1 MGMLG
6 QVREWLRGDRRLP
19 RTILSDMTANYEA
32 ELQAA
37 VDLRAH
43 AKRVPYPQAAAS
55 LLELAT
61 AADRHADRL
70 RKHIALLG
78 GTTPVFEPTPYEG
91 LNHWDR
97 MATSFRKADE
107 KRRRYLEQSIHW
119 DIEYP
124 RQARLLGDLASDE
137 TANRSIIEELTSRA
151 DSLASD

>member
-6 QVREWLRGDRRLP
+6 QVREWLRGDRRPP
-19 RTILSDMTANYEA
+19 RSILTDMTANYEA

-37 VDLRAH
+37 ADIRSHVG
-43 AKRVPYPQAAAS
+43 RVPYPQAAVR
-55 LLELAT
+55 LQELAA
-61 AADRHADRL
+61 AADQHADRL

-97 MATSFRKADE
+97 MSTSFRKADE

-119 DIEYP
+119 DIQYP
-124 RQARLLGDLASDE
+124 RQARVLADLASDE
-137 TANRSIIEELTSRA
+137 TANRRIIEELTSRA
-151 DSLASD
+151 DSLAID

>member
-1 MGMLG
+1 
-6 QVREWLRGDRRLP
+6 
-19 RTILSDMTANYEA
+19 MTANYEA

-43 AKRVPYPQAAAS
+43 ARRVPYPQAATR
-55 LLELAT
+55 LEELAT
-61 AADRHADRL
+61 AADQHADRL

-78 GTTPVFEPTPYEG
+78 GTAPVFVPTPYQG

-97 MATSFRKADE
+97 MATSFKKADE

-137 TANRSIIEELTSRA
+137 TENRRIIEELTSRA
-151 DSLASD
+151 DSLATD